1 MLLPAEAKQEFIQP
15 VMTLPALVPF
25 DVIQFIQKLRLIKG
39 LNKWNLNF
47 NLGAIKWQ
55 SNNRRSR

>member
-25 DVIQFIQKLRLIKG
+25 DVIQFIQKLGLIKG

-47 NLGAIKWQ
+47 N
-55 SNNRRSR
+55 